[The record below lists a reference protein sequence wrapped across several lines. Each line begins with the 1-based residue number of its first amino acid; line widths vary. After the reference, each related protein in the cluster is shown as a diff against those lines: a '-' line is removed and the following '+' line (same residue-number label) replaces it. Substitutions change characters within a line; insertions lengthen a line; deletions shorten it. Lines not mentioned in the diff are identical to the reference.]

1 MNRPAAGERRRPYSP
16 ATRGGLKVAKKYPAR
31 HGAPKR
37 NVSYAAVTMA
47 AGVSA
52 TEKRSAACHER
63 APATQAATPST
74 GTTSKAESTRISSA
88 NPAAAPVTTGRFV
101 CTPIKPRAIARA
113 TEGSEKPVATYGR
126 SNVPKTVTPPPP
138 THRPPL

>member
-47 AGVSA
+47 AGISA

-74 GTTSKAESTRISSA
+74 GTTSKAESTRITAA
-88 NPAAAPVTTGRFV
+88 NPPAAPPTT
-101 CTPIKPRAIARA
+101 TPFL
-113 TEGSEKPVATYGR
+113 
-126 SNVPKTVTPPPP
+126 PPP
-138 THRPPL
+138 TTPTAIAQ